1 MNLFRPAREV
11 TVQQARCLVAVPGV
25 VGDQHGRGDE
35 VEFRVGTYQFLVFG
49 PVPVGVLPRADDP
62 PAERAT
68 IAPSGGR
75 DFERFDRGPVEGIGE
90 LLPPCPMRFD
100 NGLEG
105 ERGRRLLLGVAR
117 IGAAMVMAS
126 ISPGRGEDIEVLPAA
141 VAIWTTPNR
150 FGASPFSF

>member
-1 MNLFRPAREV
+1 MNLLRQALKVIF
-11 TVQQARCLVAVPGV
+11 QQARCLVAVPGS

-35 VEFRVGTYQFLVFG
+35 VEFGVGTYQFLVFG

-68 IAPSGGR
+68 IASSGGR
-75 DFERFDRGPVEGIGE
+75 DCERFDPGPVEGIGE

-105 ERGRRLLLGVAR
+105 ERGRRLLLRMAR
-117 IGAAMVMAS
+117 IGAAMMVAS
-126 ISPGRGEDIEVLPAA
+126 ISPGRGEAIEVLPAA